1 MQYCRSRPA
10 SRSDDK
16 GGRQV
21 AEQLDDVYADT
32 LQQIARLRLIVGFL
46 GEKGQHH
53 WWESDF
59 FSTTA
64 AAFLSP
70 VFNKTAKLAQYHGVK
85 EAARWVHDEHIGVG
99 RVFHLFRL
107 PEAIE
112 QALFDK
118 IKSPMVIDALMKGI
132 ESPEVALSAL
142 DDMADSSGALREGPV
157 QIGTTADLASADWIA
172 QVAQC
177 YGMAFHSASQS
188 FPYLM
193 DRA

>member
-1 MQYCRSRPA
+1 M
-10 SRSDDK
+10 D
-16 GGRQV
+16 
-21 AEQLDDVYADT
+21 EQSDDVYADI

-46 GEKGQHH
+46 GEKGQHN

-85 EAARWVHDEHIGVG
+85 EAARRVHDEHIGVG

-107 PEAIE
+107 PESTE
-112 QALFDK
+112 QALFEK
-118 IKSPMVIDALMKGI
+118 IKDSVVMDALIEGI
-132 ESPEVALSAL
+132 ESPEVALSTLHDIAV
-142 DDMADSSGALREGPV
+142 SSGALREGPV
-157 QIGTTADLASADWIA
+157 QIGTTEDLESTGWIS

-177 YGMAFHSASQS
+177 YEAAFNSGSRS
-188 FPYLM
+188 FPYLA